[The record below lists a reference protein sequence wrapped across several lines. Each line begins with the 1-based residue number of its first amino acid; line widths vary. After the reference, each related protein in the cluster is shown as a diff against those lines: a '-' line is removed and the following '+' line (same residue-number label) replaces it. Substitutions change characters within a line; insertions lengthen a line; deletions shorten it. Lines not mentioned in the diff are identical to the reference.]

1 MTHTLTEVNAD
12 FIRINMYMLSAFLV
26 VFLNSQVTGL
36 ALFWLLGDE
45 VLFLKFMRFV
55 AKAIIAWSAKVRY
68 KSLGF
73 YVVSSDALR
82 GIRYFFYTFKPEL
95 TFRVMDERNWSFVF
109 IFFNFTT
116 TWWNRLCLFRQRLI
130 HPITV
135 KPRK

>member
-55 AKAIIAWSAKVRY
+55 AKAIIA
-68 KSLGF
+68 
-73 YVVSSDALR
+73 
-82 GIRYFFYTFKPEL
+82 
-95 TFRVMDERNWSFVF
+95 
-109 IFFNFTT
+109 
-116 TWWNRLCLFRQRLI
+116 
-130 HPITV
+130 
-135 KPRK
+135 